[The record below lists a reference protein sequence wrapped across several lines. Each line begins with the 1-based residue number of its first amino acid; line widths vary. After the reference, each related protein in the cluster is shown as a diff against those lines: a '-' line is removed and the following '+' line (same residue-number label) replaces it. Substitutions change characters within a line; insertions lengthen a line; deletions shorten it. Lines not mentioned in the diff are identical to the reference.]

1 MAGTLIANSVQVSA
15 IPLRKGVVKKIE
27 GGVTVPV
34 MFRFIIRKPLLLLLL
49 IVLASASLGQTE
61 RLHRYQYSQIA
72 MGVQVT
78 ITLYAPDQA
87 TAERACRAAFD
98 RIADIDQKMSDYRA
112 DSELMRLC
120 AQAGGPPV
128 RVSDDL
134 YFVLKRAQE
143 LSRRT
148 QGAFDV
154 TVGPF
159 VQLWRRARRTG
170 QFPSEAELVQARSRV
185 GYEKMVLDDVKQ
197 TVELLVPGMRLDLGG
212 IAKGYALDCA
222 LKVLRDHGIR
232 HALLSAGGDIVAGL
246 APPGT
251 AGWRIEVA
259 NASPERRWVYLALG
273 AISSSG
279 DTEQFVEYQ
288 GKRYSHIVDP
298 HTGWGLTTRV
308 AATVI
313 ARDGI
318 TSDSLATA
326 LCVLGK
332 EAGTRLVRAV
342 PGARAYIRQ
351 VSNGD

>member
-1 MAGTLIANSVQVSA
+1 M
-15 IPLRKGVVKKIE
+15 
-27 GGVTVPV
+27 
-34 MFRFIIRKPLLLLLL
+34 
-49 IVLASASLGQTE
+49 
-61 RLHRYQYSQIA
+61 
-72 MGVQVT
+72 T
-78 ITLYAPDQA
+78 ITLYAPERSI
-87 TAERACRAAFD
+87 AERACRSAFD
-98 RIADIDQKMSDYRA
+98 RIAQLEDLMSDYRK

-128 RVSDDL
+128 RVSEEL

-143 LSRRT
+143 LARRT
-148 QGAFDV
+148 DGAFDV

-170 QFPSEAELVQARSRV
+170 QFPTQAEIDEARRYV
-185 GYEKMVLDDVKQ
+185 GYEKMVLNDAER
-197 TVELLVPGMRLDLGG
+197 TVQLLVPGMRLDLGG

-222 LKVLRDHGIR
+222 LRVLNAHGVR
-232 HALLSAGGDIVAGL
+232 HALLEAGGDIVAGL

-259 NASPERRWVYLALG
+259 NASPERRWVTLALG

-279 DTEQFVEYQ
+279 DTEQYMEYQ
-288 GKRYSHIVDP
+288 GKRYSHIVHP
-298 HTGWGLTTRV
+298 RTGWGLTTRV

-332 EAGTRLVRAV
+332 ERGMALIRSV
-342 PGARAYIRQ
+342 PGARAYIRE
-351 VSNGD
+351 VRE

>member
-1 MAGTLIANSVQVSA
+1 M
-15 IPLRKGVVKKIE
+15 
-27 GGVTVPV
+27 
-34 MFRFIIRKPLLLLLL
+34 LLLLWTGSDAGALRPGE
-49 IVLASASLGQTE
+49 A
-61 RLHRYQYSQIA
+61 RLHRYQYSQMA

-87 TAERACRAAFD
+87 TAERACAAALE
-98 RIADIDQKMSDYRA
+98 RIAEIEQIASDYRP

-120 AQAGGPPV
+120 AQAGGAPV
-128 RVSDDL
+128 RVSEEL
-134 YFVLKRAQE
+134 FTLLQRAQA
-143 LSRRT
+143 LAQRT
-148 QGAFDV
+148 GGAFDI
-154 TVGPF
+154 TVGPY

-170 QFPSEAELVQARSRV
+170 QFPTGEELREARGRV
-185 GYEKMVLDDVKQ
+185 GYDKIVLDEQ
-197 TVELLVPGMRLDLGG
+197 ERTVRLLVPGMRLDLGG

-222 LKVLRDHGIR
+222 LRVLQQHGIH
-232 HALLSAGGDIVAGL
+232 HALLEAGGDIVAGL

-251 AGWRIEVA
+251 AGWRIRVE
-259 NASPERRWVYLALG
+259 NAAPERQWVYLARG

-279 DTEQFVEYQ
+279 DTEQYVEHE

-298 HTGWGLTTRV
+298 RTGWGLTTRV

-332 EAGTRLVRAV
+332 QEGMRLIRAM
-342 PGARAYIRQ
+342 PGVRAYIRE
-351 VSNGD
+351 VKE

>member
-1 MAGTLIANSVQVSA
+1 M
-15 IPLRKGVVKKIE
+15 
-27 GGVTVPV
+27 
-34 MFRFIIRKPLLLLLL
+34 
-49 IVLASASLGQTE
+49 
-61 RLHRYQYSQIA
+61 
-72 MGVQVT
+72 T
-78 ITLYAPDQA
+78 ITVYAPDQA
-87 TAERACRAAFD
+87 TAQRACSAAFE
-98 RIADIDQKMSDYRA
+98 RIAELEQMMSDYRA

-120 AQAGGPPV
+120 AKAGGSPV
-128 RVSDDL
+128 RVSEKL
-134 YFVLKRAQE
+134 YHVLKRAVE

-148 QGAFDV
+148 EGAFDV

-170 QFPSEAELVQARSRV
+170 QFPTEEELQEAKRRV
-185 GYEKMVLDDVKQ
+185 GYEKMVLNDAER
-197 TVELLVPGMRLDLGG
+197 TVQLLVPGMRLDLGG

-222 LKVLRDHGIR
+222 LKVLQQHGIR
-232 HALLSAGGDIVAGL
+232 HALLEAGGDIVAGL

-251 AGWRIEVA
+251 AGWRIRVE
-259 NASPERRWVYLALG
+259 NAPPERQWVYLALG

-279 DTEQFVEYQ
+279 DTEQYVEYQ

-298 HTGWGLTTRV
+298 RSGWGLSSRV

-332 EAGTRLVRAV
+332 ERGMRLIRAV
-342 PGARAYIRQ
+342 PGARAYIRE
-351 VSNGD
+351 VVD

>member
-1 MAGTLIANSVQVSA
+1 
-15 IPLRKGVVKKIE
+15 
-27 GGVTVPV
+27 
-34 MFRFIIRKPLLLLLL
+34 MFRFIVRKPLLLLFLL
-49 IVLASASLGQTE
+49 SAQSVLQAQTA
-61 RLHRYQYSQIA
+61 RLHRYQYSQML

-78 ITLYAPDQA
+78 ITLYAPDRA
-87 TAERACRAAFD
+87 TAERACTAAFE
-98 RIADIDQKMSDYRA
+98 RIADLEQIMSDYRV

-128 RVSDDL
+128 RVSEPL
-134 YFVLKRAQE
+134 FTVLKRAQE

-148 QGAFDV
+148 DGAFDV

-170 QFPSEAELVQARSRV
+170 QFPTPAELEEAKQHV
-185 GYEKMVLDDVKQ
+185 GYEKMVLNEAER
-197 TVELLVPGMRLDLGG
+197 TVQLLVPGMRLDLGG

-222 LKVLRDHGIR
+222 LKVLQEHGIR
-232 HALLSAGGDIVAGL
+232 HALLEAGGDIVAGL

-279 DTEQFVEYQ
+279 DTEQYVEYQ

-298 HTGWGLTTRV
+298 RTGWGLNTRV

-326 LCVLGK
+326 LCVLGREK
-332 EAGTRLVRAV
+332 GMTLIRSV
-342 PGARAYIRQ
+342 PGARAYIRE
-351 VSNGD
+351 VSGL

>member
-1 MAGTLIANSVQVSA
+1 MERGVQ
-15 IPLRKGVVKKIE
+15 LLM
-27 GGVTVPV
+27 
-34 MFRFIIRKPLLLLLL
+34 MFRFILRLFLL
-49 IVLASASLGQTE
+49 IWTACVLGALRLNAAP
-61 RLHRYQYSQIA
+61 LHRYQYSQIA

-78 ITLYAPDQA
+78 ITVYAPDEA
-87 TAERACRAAFD
+87 TAKRACSAAFE
-98 RIADIDQKMSDYRA
+98 RIAELEQMMSDYRP

-120 AQAGGPPV
+120 AKAGGPPV
-128 RVSDDL
+128 RVSEEL
-134 YFVLKRAQE
+134 YFVLRRAVD

-148 QGAFDV
+148 EGAFDV

-170 QFPSEAELVQARSRV
+170 QFPTEGELQEAKRRV
-185 GYEKMVLDDVKQ
+185 GYEKMVLNDTER
-197 TVELLVPGMRLDLGG
+197 TVQLLVPGMRLDLGG
-212 IAKGYALDCA
+212 IAKGYILDCA
-222 LKVLRDHGIR
+222 LKVLQQHGVR
-232 HALLSAGGDIVAGL
+232 HALLEAGGDIVAGL

-259 NASPERRWVYLALG
+259 NASPERRWAYLALG

-279 DTEQFVEYQ
+279 DTEQYVVHQ

-298 HTGWGLTTRV
+298 RTGWGLTTRV

-318 TSDSLATA
+318 TADSLATA

-332 EAGTRLVRAV
+332 ERGMRLIRTV
-342 PGARAYIRQ
+342 PGARAYIRE
-351 VSNGD
+351 VTE

>member
-1 MAGTLIANSVQVSA
+1 M
-15 IPLRKGVVKKIE
+15 
-27 GGVTVPV
+27 
-34 MFRFIIRKPLLLLLL
+34 LLLLWTG
-49 IVLASASLGQTE
+49 SAAGALRSGE
-61 RLHRYQYSQIA
+61 ARLHRYQYSQMA

-87 TAERACRAAFD
+87 TAERACAAAFE
-98 RIADIDQKMSDYRA
+98 RIAEIEQIASDYRP

-120 AQAGGPPV
+120 AQAGGAPV
-128 RVSDDL
+128 RVSEEL
-134 YFVLKRAQE
+134 FTLLQRAQA
-143 LSRRT
+143 LAQRT
-148 QGAFDV
+148 GGAFDI
-154 TVGPF
+154 TVGPY

-170 QFPSEAELVQARSRV
+170 QFPTGEELREARGRV
-185 GYEKMVLDDVKQ
+185 GYDKIVLDERER
-197 TVELLVPGMRLDLGG
+197 TVRLLVPGMRLDLGG

-222 LKVLRDHGIR
+222 LRVLQQHGVH
-232 HALLSAGGDIVAGL
+232 HALLEAGGDIVAGL

-251 AGWRIEVA
+251 AGWRIRVE
-259 NASPERRWVYLALG
+259 NAAPERQWVYLARG

-279 DTEQFVEYQ
+279 DTEQYVEHE

-298 HTGWGLTTRV
+298 RTGWGLTTRV

-332 EAGTRLVRAV
+332 QEGMRLIRAM
-342 PGARAYIRQ
+342 PGVRAYIRE
-351 VSNGD
+351 VKE

>member
-1 MAGTLIANSVQVSA
+1 
-15 IPLRKGVVKKIE
+15 
-27 GGVTVPV
+27 
-34 MFRFIIRKPLLLLLL
+34 
-49 IVLASASLGQTE
+49 
-61 RLHRYQYSQIA
+61 

-78 ITLYAPDQA
+78 ITVYAPDQA
-87 TAERACRAAFD
+87 TAERACAAAFE
-98 RIADIDQKMSDYRA
+98 RIAEIEQVASDYRP

-120 AQAGGPPV
+120 AQAGGKPV
-128 RVSDDL
+128 RVSEEL
-134 YFVLKRAQE
+134 FTLLKRAQE

-148 QGAFDV
+148 DGAFDV

-170 QFPSEAELVQARSRV
+170 QFPTEQELQEAKGRV
-185 GYEKMVLDDVKQ
+185 GYEKMVIDDAKR
-197 TVELLVPGMRLDLGG
+197 TVQLLVQGMRLDLGG

-222 LKVLRDHGIR
+222 LKVLQQHGIR
-232 HALLSAGGDIVAGL
+232 HALLEAGGDIVADL

-251 AGWRIEVA
+251 AGWRIRIE
-259 NASPERRWVYLALG
+259 NASPQRQWVYLALG

-279 DTEQFVEYQ
+279 DTEQYVEYQ

-298 HTGWGLTTRV
+298 RTGWGLTTRV

-332 EAGTRLVRAV
+332 DAGMKLIRAI
-342 PGARAYIRQ
+342 PGARAYIRE
-351 VSNGD
+351 VRE

>member
-1 MAGTLIANSVQVSA
+1 M
-15 IPLRKGVVKKIE
+15 
-27 GGVTVPV
+27 
-34 MFRFIIRKPLLLLLL
+34 
-49 IVLASASLGQTE
+49 
-61 RLHRYQYSQIA
+61 
-72 MGVQVT
+72 T
-78 ITLYAPDQA
+78 ITLYAPERSI
-87 TAERACRAAFD
+87 AERACRSAFD
-98 RIADIDQKMSDYRA
+98 RIAQLEDIMSDYRK

-128 RVSDDL
+128 RVSEEL

-143 LSRRT
+143 LARRT
-148 QGAFDV
+148 DGAFDV

-170 QFPSEAELVQARSRV
+170 QFPTQAEIDEARRYV
-185 GYEKMVLDDVKQ
+185 GYEKMVLNDADR
-197 TVELLVPGMRLDLGG
+197 TVQLLVPGMRLDLGG

-222 LKVLRDHGIR
+222 LRVLNAHGVR
-232 HALLSAGGDIVAGL
+232 HALLEAGGDIVAGV

-259 NASPERRWVYLALG
+259 NASPERRWVTLALG

-279 DTEQFVEYQ
+279 DTEQYVEYQ
-288 GKRYSHIVDP
+288 GKRYSHIVHP
-298 HTGWGLTTRV
+298 RTGWGLTTRV

-332 EAGTRLVRAV
+332 ERGMALIRSV
-342 PGARAYIRQ
+342 PGARAYIRE
-351 VSNGD
+351 VRE

>member
-1 MAGTLIANSVQVSA
+1 M
-15 IPLRKGVVKKIE
+15 
-27 GGVTVPV
+27 
-34 MFRFIIRKPLLLLLL
+34 
-49 IVLASASLGQTE
+49 
-61 RLHRYQYSQIA
+61 
-72 MGVQVT
+72 T
-78 ITLYAPDQA
+78 ITVYAPDQA
-87 TAERACRAAFD
+87 TAERACAAAFE
-98 RIADIDQKMSDYRA
+98 RIAEIEQVASDYRP

-128 RVSDDL
+128 RVSEEL
-134 YFVLKRAQE
+134 FTLLKRAQE

-148 QGAFDV
+148 DGAFDV

-170 QFPSEAELVQARSRV
+170 QFPAEQELQEAKGRV
-185 GYEKMVLDDVKQ
+185 GYEKMVIDDAKR
-197 TVELLVPGMRLDLGG
+197 TVRLLVPGMRLDLGG
-212 IAKGYALDCA
+212 ITKGYALDCA
-222 LKVLRDHGIR
+222 LKVLRQHGIH
-232 HALLSAGGDIVAGL
+232 HALLEAGGDIVAGL

-251 AGWRIEVA
+251 AGWRIRIE
-259 NASPERRWVYLALG
+259 NASPERQWVYLALG

-279 DTEQFVEYQ
+279 DTEQYVEYQ

-298 HTGWGLTTRV
+298 RTGWGLTTRV

-332 EAGTRLVRAV
+332 DAGMKLIRAI
-342 PGARAYIRQ
+342 PGARAYIRE
-351 VSNGD
+351 VRE

>member
-1 MAGTLIANSVQVSA
+1 ML
-15 IPLRKGVVKKIE
+15 E
-27 GGVTVPV
+27 
-34 MFRFIIRKPLLLLLL
+34 MFRFVICKPLLALFLV
-49 IVLASASLGQTE
+49 IAIGASWARTA
-61 RLHRYQYSQIA
+61 RLHRYQYSQML

-78 ITLYAPDQA
+78 ITLYAPDKNS
-87 TAERACRAAFD
+87 AERACIAAFN
-98 RIADIDQKMSDYRA
+98 RIAELEQMMSDYRV

-120 AQAGGPPV
+120 AQSGGPPV
-128 RVSDDL
+128 RVSEDL
-134 YFVLKRAQE
+134 YFVLKRAQQ

-148 QGAFDV
+148 DGAFDV

-159 VQLWRRARRTG
+159 VQLWRRARRAG
-170 QFPSEAELVQARSRV
+170 QFPTQAELEEAKRRV
-185 GYEKMVLDDVKQ
+185 GYQKMVLNDAER
-197 TVELLVPGMRLDLGG
+197 TVQLLVPRMRLDLGG

-222 LKVLRDHGIR
+222 LKVLHAHGIR
-232 HALLSAGGDIVAGL
+232 HALLEAGGDIVAGL

-259 NASPERRWVYLALG
+259 NASPERRWVTLALG

-279 DTEQFVEYQ
+279 DTEQYVEYQ

-332 EAGTRLVRAV
+332 EKGMELVRTV
-342 PGARAYIRQ
+342 PGARAYIRE
-351 VSNGD
+351 VRE

>member
-1 MAGTLIANSVQVSA
+1 M
-15 IPLRKGVVKKIE
+15 P
-27 GGVTVPV
+27 
-34 MFRFIIRKPLLLLLL
+34 
-49 IVLASASLGQTE
+49 
-61 RLHRYQYSQIA
+61 LHRYQYSQIA

-78 ITLYAPDQA
+78 ITVYAPDRA
-87 TAERACRAAFD
+87 TAERACSAAFE
-98 RIADIDQKMSDYRA
+98 RIAELEQVMSDYRP

-120 AQAGGPPV
+120 AQAGGAPV
-128 RVSDDL
+128 RVSEEL
-134 YFVLKRAQE
+134 YHVLKRAVE

-148 QGAFDV
+148 EGAFDV
-154 TVGPF
+154 TVGPL

-170 QFPSEAELVQARSRV
+170 QFPTQQELQEAKGRV
-185 GYEKMVLDDVKQ
+185 GYQKMMLNDAER
-197 TVELLVPGMRLDLGG
+197 TVQLLVPGMRLDLGG
-212 IAKGYALDCA
+212 IAKGYALDQA
-222 LKVLRDHGIR
+222 LQVLRRYGIR
-232 HALLSAGGDIVAGL
+232 HALLEAGGDIVAGL

-279 DTEQFVEYQ
+279 DTEQYVEYQ

-298 HTGWGLTTRV
+298 RTGWGLTTRV

-332 EAGTRLVRAV
+332 EQGMRLIRAV

-351 VSNGD
+351 AAD

>member
-1 MAGTLIANSVQVSA
+1 M
-15 IPLRKGVVKKIE
+15 
-27 GGVTVPV
+27 
-34 MFRFIIRKPLLLLLL
+34 MFRVILLQLFLLVWTGFVCGALRL
-49 IVLASASLGQTE
+49 NAAP
-61 RLHRYQYSQIA
+61 LHRYQYSQMA

-78 ITLYAPDQA
+78 IIVYASDQA
-87 TAERACRAAFD
+87 VAERACAAAFE
-98 RIADIDQKMSDYRA
+98 RIAEIEQIASDYRP

-128 RVSDDL
+128 RVSEEL
-134 YFVLKRAQE
+134 FTLLRRAQE

-148 QGAFDV
+148 EGAFDV
-154 TVGPF
+154 TVGPY

-170 QFPSEAELVQARSRV
+170 QFPTEQELQEAKERV
-185 GYEKMVLDDVKQ
+185 GYEKIVLHEKERMVQ
-197 TVELLVPGMRLDLGG
+197 LLAPGMRLDLGG

-222 LKVLRDHGIR
+222 LKVLQQHSIR
-232 HALLSAGGDIVAGL
+232 HALLEAGGDIVVGL

-251 AGWRIEVA
+251 AGWRIRVE
-259 NASPERRWVYLALG
+259 NASPQRQWVYLASG

-279 DTEQFVEYQ
+279 DTEQYVEYQ

-298 HTGWGLTTRV
+298 RTGWGLTTRV

-332 EAGTRLVRAV
+332 EKGMRLVRTM
-342 PGARAYIRQ
+342 PGVRAYIRE
-351 VSNGD
+351 VTH

>member
-1 MAGTLIANSVQVSA
+1 M
-15 IPLRKGVVKKIE
+15 
-27 GGVTVPV
+27 
-34 MFRFIIRKPLLLLLL
+34 
-49 IVLASASLGQTE
+49 
-61 RLHRYQYSQIA
+61 
-72 MGVQVT
+72 T
-78 ITLYAPDQA
+78 ITVYAPDQA
-87 TAERACRAAFD
+87 TAERACAAAFE
-98 RIADIDQKMSDYRA
+98 RIAEIEQVASDYRP

-128 RVSDDL
+128 RVSEEL
-134 YFVLKRAQE
+134 FILLKRAQE

-148 QGAFDV
+148 DGAFDV

-170 QFPSEAELVQARSRV
+170 QFPTGQELQEAKGRV
-185 GYEKMVLDDVKQ
+185 GYEKMVIDDAER
-197 TVELLVPGMRLDLGG
+197 TVQLLVPGMRLDLGG

-222 LKVLRDHGIR
+222 LKVLQQHGIR
-232 HALLSAGGDIVAGL
+232 HALLKAGGDIVAGL

-251 AGWRIEVA
+251 AGWRIRIE
-259 NASPERRWVYLALG
+259 NASPERQWVYLALG

-279 DTEQFVEYQ
+279 DTEQYVEYQ

-298 HTGWGLTTRV
+298 RTGWGLTTRV

-332 EAGTRLVRAV
+332 DAGMKLIRAI
-342 PGARAYIRQ
+342 PGARAYIRE
-351 VSNGD
+351 VRE

>member
-1 MAGTLIANSVQVSA
+1 M
-15 IPLRKGVVKKIE
+15 
-27 GGVTVPV
+27 
-34 MFRFIIRKPLLLLLL
+34 
-49 IVLASASLGQTE
+49 
-61 RLHRYQYSQIA
+61 
-72 MGVQVT
+72 T
-78 ITLYAPDQA
+78 ITLYAPERSI
-87 TAERACRAAFD
+87 AERACRSAFD
-98 RIADIDQKMSDYRA
+98 RIAQLEDLMSDYRK

-120 AQAGGPPV
+120 AQAEGPPV
-128 RVSDDL
+128 RVSEEL

-143 LSRRT
+143 LARRT
-148 QGAFDV
+148 DGAFDV

-170 QFPSEAELVQARSRV
+170 QFPTQAEIDEAKRYV
-185 GYEKMVLDDVKQ
+185 GYEKMVLNDAER
-197 TVELLVPGMRLDLGG
+197 TVQLLVPGMRLDLGG

-222 LKVLRDHGIR
+222 LRVLNAHGVR
-232 HALLSAGGDIVAGL
+232 HALLEAGGDIVAGL

-259 NASPERRWVYLALG
+259 NASPERRWVALALG

-279 DTEQFVEYQ
+279 DTEQYVEYQ

-298 HTGWGLTTRV
+298 RTGWGLTTRV

-332 EAGTRLVRAV
+332 EKGMELVHTV
-342 PGARAYIRQ
+342 PGARAYIRE
-351 VSNGD
+351 VRE

>member
-1 MAGTLIANSVQVSA
+1 MIGTARAQA
-15 IPLRKGVVKKIE
+15 
-27 GGVTVPV
+27 T
-34 MFRFIIRKPLLLLLL
+34 
-49 IVLASASLGQTE
+49 
-61 RLHRYQYSQIA
+61 RLHRYQYTQML

-78 ITLYAPDQA
+78 ITLYAPERSI
-87 TAERACRAAFD
+87 AERACRSAFD
-98 RIADIDQKMSDYRA
+98 RIAQLEDLMSDYRK

-128 RVSDDL
+128 RVSEEL

-143 LSRRT
+143 LARRT
-148 QGAFDV
+148 DGAFDV

-170 QFPSEAELVQARSRV
+170 QFPTQAEIDEARRYV
-185 GYEKMVLDDVKQ
+185 GYEKMVLNDAER
-197 TVELLVPGMRLDLGG
+197 TVQLLVPGMRLDLGG

-222 LKVLRDHGIR
+222 LRVLNAHGVR
-232 HALLSAGGDIVAGL
+232 HALLEAGGDIVAGL

-259 NASPERRWVYLALG
+259 NASPERRWVTLALG

-279 DTEQFVEYQ
+279 DTEQYMEYQ
-288 GKRYSHIVDP
+288 GKRYSHIVHP
-298 HTGWGLTTRV
+298 RTGWGLTTRV

-332 EAGTRLVRAV
+332 ERGMALIRSV
-342 PGARAYIRQ
+342 PGARAYIRE
-351 VSNGD
+351 VRE

>member
-1 MAGTLIANSVQVSA
+1 ML
-15 IPLRKGVVKKIE
+15 
-27 GGVTVPV
+27 
-34 MFRFIIRKPLLLLLL
+34 
-49 IVLASASLGQTE
+49 
-61 RLHRYQYSQIA
+61 

-78 ITLYAPDQA
+78 ITLYAPNQS
-87 TAERACRAAFD
+87 TAERACRAAFE
-98 RIADIDQKMSDYRA
+98 RIAELEQAMSDYRA

-120 AQAGGPPV
+120 ARAGGEPV
-128 RVSDDL
+128 HVSEDL
-134 YFVLKRAQE
+134 YLVLRKAQE

-148 QGAFDV
+148 GGAFDV

-170 QFPSEAELVQARSRV
+170 QFPTVQELAEAKQRV
-185 GYEKMVLDDVKQ
+185 GYEKMVLDDRER
-197 TVELLVPGMRLDLGG
+197 TVQLLVPGMRLDLGG

-222 LKVLRDHGIR
+222 LKVLNAHGIR
-232 HALLSAGGDIVAGL
+232 HALLEAGGDIVAGL

-259 NASPERRWVYLALG
+259 NAAPERSRVYLALG

-279 DTEQFVEYQ
+279 DTEQYVEYQ

-298 HTGWGLTTRV
+298 RTGWGLTTRV

-326 LCVLGK
+326 LCVLGSQQG
-332 EAGTRLVRAV
+332 AALVRTV
-342 PGARAYIRQ
+342 PGARAYLRE
-351 VSNGD
+351 VSD

>member
-1 MAGTLIANSVQVSA
+1 M
-15 IPLRKGVVKKIE
+15 
-27 GGVTVPV
+27 
-34 MFRFIIRKPLLLLLL
+34 
-49 IVLASASLGQTE
+49 
-61 RLHRYQYSQIA
+61 
-72 MGVQVT
+72 T
-78 ITLYAPDQA
+78 ITVYAPDQA
-87 TAERACRAAFD
+87 TAERACEAAFE
-98 RIADIDQKMSDYRA
+98 RIAEIEQVASDYRP

-128 RVSDDL
+128 RVSEEL
-134 YFVLKRAQE
+134 FTLLKRAQE

-148 QGAFDV
+148 GGAFDV

-170 QFPSEAELVQARSRV
+170 QFPTEQELQEAKGRV
-185 GYEKMVLDDVKQ
+185 GYEKMVIDDAKR
-197 TVELLVPGMRLDLGG
+197 TVQLLVPGMRLDLGG

-222 LKVLRDHGIR
+222 LKVLQQHGIR
-232 HALLSAGGDIVAGL
+232 QALVEAGGDIVAGL

-251 AGWRIEVA
+251 AGWRIRIE
-259 NASPERRWVYLALG
+259 NASPEREWVYLALG

-279 DTEQFVEYQ
+279 DTEQYVEYQ

-298 HTGWGLTTRV
+298 RTGWGLTTRV
-308 AATVI
+308 AATVV

-332 EAGTRLVRAV
+332 DAGMKLIRTI
-342 PGARAYIRQ
+342 PGARAYIRE
-351 VSNGD
+351 VRE